1 MELIVGTNSYLDVI
15 EADKLIKTLSGS
27 DTKLKEIWNKLE
39 VEERENLI
47 YSTTLK
53 YDDCFEYDGRKL
65 DLEQN
70 LQFPRLYI
78 DGKILECPEKIKLGL
93 LIQGLRD
100 YKESNSKMS
109 DLVEQGVI
117 SYKVE
122 GSSIT
127 WDRTQSRI
135 VKTSDGFYRDI
146 YKMYFSKYTITI

>member
-15 EADKLIKTLSGS
+15 EADKLITTLSGS

-39 VEERENLI
+39 AEERENLI

-78 DGKILECPEKIKLGL
+78 DGKILECPEKIKLCL

-109 DLVEQGVI
+109 DLVEQGVT

-127 WDRTQSRI
+127 WDRAQSRI
-135 VKTSDGFYRDI
+135 VKTSDGVYRDI